1 MASSPSQQAR
11 DFARQQAARPFTP
24 PPRRNSSGQTPGS
37 KGAKFAAGAA
47 TAAGNFVGA
56 AAGGFVPPINV
67 TVNNTKNAPAAAPA
81 PSGGG
86 SHFVLGEPTF
96 DNTDDVRNYCNHVRA
111 LMIQAAIELAMA
123 SKILE
128 ARLSQAQTL
137 PGDNLIQGRMRARS
151 VSRKLKKAAD
161 GATAA
166 AKSAV
171 GAYGA
176 FTREYAD
183 LMSPRP
189 QRAAT
194 TNPFKF

>member
-1 MASSPSQQAR
+1 MATTNVPPQAG
-11 DFARQQAARPFTP
+11 ANGAQ
-24 PPRRNSSGQTPGS
+24 S
-37 KGAKFAAGAA
+37 KGGASTKNNNFTGFAPKFGL
-47 TAAGNFVGA
+47 NV
-56 AAGGFVPPINV
+56 NV
-67 TVNNTKNAPAAAPA
+67 TSNGNGQQGGAPARGGQQG
-81 PSGGG
+81 GGG
-86 SHFVLGEPTF
+86 SHFVLGEPDF
-96 DNTDDVRNYCNHVRA
+96 NTTEDVRNYCNHVRA

-128 ARLSQAQTL
+128 ARLAQAQTL
-137 PGDNLIQGRMRARS
+137 PGDNPIQGRMRALK

-183 LMSPRP
+183 LMRPRP
-189 QRAAT
+189 QRAAS

>member
-1 MASSPSQQAR
+1 MATNTRQA
-11 DFARQQAARPFTP
+11 QRPHA
-24 PPRRNSSGQTPGS
+24 PRPRTGGQTPGG

-81 PSGGG
+81 PSGG
-86 SHFVLGEPTF
+86 SHFVLGDPDF
-96 DNTDDVRNYCNHVRA
+96 NNTDDVRTYCNHVRA

-137 PGDNLIQGRMRARS
+137 PGDNVVQGRMRALK

>member
-1 MASSPSQQAR
+1 MKNNNFTGFAPKFGLNVNVSSNGGGRGGRQGGASTR
-11 DFARQQAARPFTP
+11 GGRQ
-24 PPRRNSSGQTPGS
+24 
-37 KGAKFAAGAA
+37 
-47 TAAGNFVGA
+47 
-56 AAGGFVPPINV
+56 
-67 TVNNTKNAPAAAPA
+67 
-81 PSGGG
+81 SGGG
-86 SHFVLGEPTF
+86 GSTHFVLGEPDF
-96 DNTDDVRNYCNHVRA
+96 NTTEDVRNYCNHVRA

-137 PGDNLIQGRMRARS
+137 PGDNPIQGRMRARS

-183 LMSPRP
+183 LMRPRP
-189 QRAAT
+189 QRAAS

>member
-1 MASSPSQQAR
+1 MATTNVPPQSGANGSHAKGAGAKNTNFTG
-11 DFARQQAARPFTP
+11 FAPKFGL
-24 PPRRNSSGQTPGS
+24 NVNVSSSGGGG
-37 KGAKFAAGAA
+37 GAQ
-47 TAAGNFVGA
+47 VGA
-56 AAGGFVPPINV
+56 SFSGGQQ
-67 TVNNTKNAPAAAPA
+67 
-81 PSGGG
+81 GRGG
-86 SHFVLGEPTF
+86 SHFVLGDPDF
-96 DNTDDVRNYCNHVRA
+96 NTTEDVRNYCNQVRA

-137 PGDNLIQGRMRARS
+137 PGDNVIQGRMRARK
-151 VSRKLKKAAD
+151 VSRKIKKASD

-183 LMSPRP
+183 LMRPRP
-189 QRAAT
+189 QRASS

>member
-1 MASSPSQQAR
+1 MATTNVPPQAGANGAHTKNGSGTTKNFTGFAPSFGLNVNVSSNGGGRGPGGGHAGASA
-11 DFARQQAARPFTP
+11 
-24 PPRRNSSGQTPGS
+24 SGQG
-37 KGAKFAAGAA
+37 
-47 TAAGNFVGA
+47 
-56 AAGGFVPPINV
+56 
-67 TVNNTKNAPAAAPA
+67 
-81 PSGGG
+81 GGG
-86 SHFVLGEPTF
+86 SHFILGEPEF
-96 DNTDDVRNYCNHVRA
+96 NSAEDVRNYCNHVRA

-128 ARLSQAQTL
+128 ARLAQAQTL
-137 PGDNLIQGRMRARS
+137 PGDNPIQARMRALK
-151 VSRKLKKAAD
+151 VGRKLKKAAD

-183 LMSPRP
+183 LMRPRP
-189 QRAAT
+189 QRTAT

>member
-1 MASSPSQQAR
+1 MAPTNRAHPSAAEQVR
-11 DFARQQAARPFTP
+11 GFARQQAEQPFTRP
-24 PPRRNSSGQTPGS
+24 SGNGANGKGTKNFTGFGVNVNVSSNGGGPGTGVGQLG
-37 KGAKFAAGAA
+37 
-47 TAAGNFVGA
+47 GA
-56 AAGGFVPPINV
+56 AAGG
-67 TVNNTKNAPAAAPA
+67 
-81 PSGGG
+81 SSG
-86 SHFVLGEPTF
+86 SHFILGEPEFNSTE
-96 DNTDDVRNYCNHVRA
+96 DVRTYCNHVRA

-128 ARLSQAQTL
+128 ARLAQAQTL
-137 PGDNLIQGRMRARS
+137 PGDNPVQGRMRARR
-151 VSRKLKKAAD
+151 VGRKLKKAAD

-183 LMSPRP
+183 LMRPRP

-194 TNPFKF
+194 SNPFKY

>member
-1 MASSPSQQAR
+1 MAPTNGRRPSSAEQVRNFAQHQAQQ
-11 DFARQQAARPFTP
+11 PFTRP
-24 PPRRNSSGQTPGS
+24 PGNGASDKGS
-37 KGAKFAAGAA
+37 KSFTGFAPSFGLNVNVQANGRGGAG
-47 TAAGNFVGA
+47 GGGQQNGA
-56 AAGGFVPPINV
+56 AAGG
-67 TVNNTKNAPAAAPA
+67 
-81 PSGGG
+81 GRGG
-86 SHFVLGEPTF
+86 SHFILGEPEF
-96 DNTDDVRNYCNHVRA
+96 NSAEDVRNYCNHVRA

-128 ARLSQAQTL
+128 ARLAQAQTL
-137 PGDNLIQGRMRARS
+137 PGDNVVQARMRARK
-151 VSRKLKKAAD
+151 VGRKLKKAAD

-183 LMSPRP
+183 LMRPRP
-189 QRAAT
+189 QRSAT